1 MKRFVCLCLCVLL
14 CAALALG
21 VSAEDRAVKYQNVTG
36 INAEGECQVSIYLT
50 LKLEEVPRELYFP
63 LPGDARDIR
72 LNGQRVTARR
82 SGETKQVDL
91 LKKKIGTAPGEY
103 SINFQYNLPCVVFWE
118 DEDTLLM
125 RLPLMSGFGHE
136 TTNLE
141 FTVTLPGDV
150 GYTPTFSSGYFGES
164 IESYLN
170 FTVRGS
176 TVSGRNTADLKDH
189 ETLTMEM
196 RLDPEQF
203 PDIRYHAESGIL
215 FSDIAAIVCA
225 VLALGYW
232 LLTLRCAPILGRRHP
247 TPVEGA
253 TAGDLGSRLTMTGT
267 DLTMMVLTWAQLGYI
282 LIQLDDNGRVL
293 LHRRMNM
300 GNERSAFE
308 NRIYDKLFPRK
319 KYMVDGTG
327 YHYAKLFRYVAKQP
341 VKTSGLFRRDS
352 GNPTLFRCVSAGVA
366 AFGGASVALYLI
378 PDGAM
383 SVVLAIVLAAFG
395 GITGWVIQRA
405 MHHLHLREK
414 SYGRLAL
421 VLSLVW
427 LILGAWSGAVAMSI
441 CMVLSQLLAG
451 LAAGYGGRRSD
462 MGRQTAQE
470 ILGLRRY
477 LRTLP
482 REELHRICEYN
493 PDYFFEM
500 LPTAMA
506 LGVDKEFARRFGAME
521 LPECTFLTTRMNSAA
536 TAWEWL
542 GLFRDAV
549 EALDERQKQL
559 PLEKLMGK

>member
-1 MKRFVCLCLCVLL
+1 MKRFVYLCLCVLL
-14 CAALALG
+14 CAALALC
-21 VSAEDRAVKYQNVTG
+21 VSAEDRATKYQNVTG
-36 INAEGECQVSIYLT
+36 INAEGECQVSIYMT
-50 LKLEEVPRELYFP
+50 LKLEEVPGELVFP
-63 LPGDARDIR
+63 LPGDAENVR
-72 LNGQRVTARR
+72 LNGERVVARR
-82 SGETKQVDL
+82 SGENKQVDL
-91 LKKKIGTAPGEY
+91 LKRKIGTAPGEY
-103 SINFQYNLPCVVFWE
+103 SVNFQYALPCQAFWE
-118 DEDTLLM
+118 DADTLLL
-125 RLPLMSGFGHE
+125 RLPLMSGFAHE
-136 TTNLE
+136 VTNLE

-150 GYTPTFSSGYFGES
+150 GYTSTFSSGYFGES
-164 IESYLN
+164 IESYLT
-170 FTVRGS
+170 FTVRGA

-189 ETLTMEM
+189 ETLTMEL

-203 PDIRYHAESGIL
+203 PNIRYHAESGIL
-215 FSDIAAIVCA
+215 FSDIGAILCA
-225 VLALGYW
+225 LLALLYW

-247 TPVEGA
+247 TPIEGT
-253 TAGDLGSRLTMTGT
+253 TAGDLGSRLTLAGR
-267 DLTMMVLTWAQLGYI
+267 DLTMMVLTWAQLGYV

-341 VKTSGLFRRDS
+341 VKTGGLFRRNS
-352 GNPTLFRCVSAGVA
+352 GNPTIFRCVSAGAA
-366 AFGGASVALYLI
+366 AFGGASVALHLI
-378 PDGAM
+378 PDG
-383 SVVLAIVLAAFG
+383 VLGVLLAIALAAFG
-395 GITGWVIQRA
+395 AFSGWVIQRS
-405 MHHLHLREK
+405 MLHLHLREK
-414 SYGRLAL
+414 SHGRLAL
-421 VLSLVW
+421 VLSFVW
-427 LILGAWSGAVAMSI
+427 LVLGAWSGAMAMSV
-441 CMVLSQLLAG
+441 CMLLGQLLAG

-462 MGRQTAQE
+462 LGRQTAQE

-477 LRTLP
+477 LRTVP
-482 REELHRICEYN
+482 REELHRICEMN

-506 LGVDKEFARRFGAME
+506 LGVDKDFARRFGNMR
-521 LPECTFLTTRMNSAA
+521 LPECTFLATRMNSAA

>member
-14 CAALALG
+14 CAALALT
-21 VSAEDRAVKYQNVTG
+21 VSAEDRAIKYQNVTG
-36 INAEGECQVSIYLT
+36 VNAEGECQVSIYMT

-63 LPGDARDIR
+63 LPGDAKNIQ
-72 LNGQRVTARR
+72 LNGSNVTARR
-82 SGETKQVDL
+82 GGDVRQVDL

-103 SINFQYNLPCVVFWE
+103 SVNLQYTLPCQAFWE
-118 DEDTLLM
+118 DADTLLL
-125 RLPLMSGFGHE
+125 RLPLMSGFAHE
-136 TTNLE
+136 VTNLE

-164 IESYLN
+164 IESYLD
-170 FTVRGS
+170 FTVRGA
-176 TVSGRNTADLKDH
+176 TISGRNTADLKDH
-189 ETLTMEM
+189 ETLTMEL

-203 PDIRYHAESGIL
+203 PSIQYHAESGIL
-215 FSDIAAIVCA
+215 FSDIGAIVCA

-232 LLTLRCAPILGRRHP
+232 LLTLRCAPVLGRRHP
-247 TPVEGA
+247 TPIEGA
-253 TAGDLGSRLTMTGT
+253 TAGDLGSRLTMTGR

-300 GNERSAFE
+300 GNERSPFE
-308 NRIYDKLFPRK
+308 NRIYDRLFPKK

-327 YHYAKLFRYVAKQP
+327 YHYARLFRYVAKQP
-341 VKTSGLFRRDS
+341 VKTGGLFRRNS
-352 GNPTLFRCVSAGVA
+352 GNTTLFRWISAGVA

-378 PDGAM
+378 PDGVLGVMLAAAM
-383 SVVLAIVLAAFG
+383 AAFG
-395 GITGWVIQRA
+395 GVTGWIIQRS
-405 MHHLHLREK
+405 MLHLHLREK
-414 SYGRLAL
+414 IHGRLAL
-421 VLSLVW
+421 ALSLVW
-427 LILGAWSGAVAMSI
+427 LILGAWSGAVAMSV
-441 CMVLSQLLAG
+441 CMLLSQFLAG

-462 MGRQTAQE
+462 LGRQTAQE

-477 LRTLP
+477 LKTVP
-482 REELHRICEYN
+482 REELQRICQMN

-506 LGVDKEFARRFGAME
+506 LGVDKEFARRFGGME
-521 LPECTFLTTRMNSAA
+521 LPECTFLATRMNSAV

-559 PLEKLMGK
+559 PLERLMGK

>member
-14 CAALALG
+14 CAALAFS
-21 VSAEDRAVKYQNVTG
+21 VSAEDRAIKYQNVTG
-36 INAEGECQVSIYLT
+36 VNAEGECQVSVYMT
-50 LKLEEVPRELYFP
+50 LKLEEAPRELYFP
-63 LPGDARDIR
+63 LPGDAEDIR
-72 LNGQRVTARR
+72 LNGERVTARR
-82 SGETKQVDL
+82 SGDVRQVDL
-91 LKKKIGTAPGEY
+91 LKRKIGTVPGEY
-103 SINFQYNLPCVVFWE
+103 SINFQYSLPCVAFWE
-118 DEDTLLM
+118 DEDTLLL

-141 FTVTLPGDV
+141 FTVTLPGEV

-170 FTVRGS
+170 FTVRGA
-176 TVSGRNTADLKDH
+176 TVSGRNTTDLKDH

-203 PDIRYHAESGIL
+203 PTIRYRAESGIL
-215 FSDIAAIVCA
+215 FSDIGAIVCA
-225 VLALGYW
+225 LLALGYW
-232 LLTLRCAPILGRRHP
+232 LLTLRCAPIFGRRHP
-247 TPVEGA
+247 TPMEGA
-253 TAGDLGSRLTMTGT
+253 TAGDLGSRLTMTGR
-267 DLTMMVLTWAQLGYI
+267 DLSMMVLTWAQLGYV

-300 GNERSAFE
+300 GNERSPFE

-341 VKTSGLFRRDS
+341 VKTNGLFRRDS
-352 GNPTLFRCVSAGVA
+352 GNATLFRAVSAGVA
-366 AFGGASVALYLI
+366 AFGGISVALYLV
-378 PDGAM
+378 PDGFLGVM
-383 SVVLAIVLAAFG
+383 LAILLAAFG
-395 GITGWVIQRA
+395 GITGWIIQRA
-405 MHHLHLREK
+405 MHHLHLRDK
-414 SYGRLAL
+414 SHGRLTL

-427 LILGAWSGAVAMSI
+427 LILGAWSGAVAMSV
-441 CMVLSQLLAG
+441 CMLLSQFLAG

-462 MGRQTAQE
+462 LGRQTAQE

-477 LRTLP
+477 LKTVP
-482 REELHRICEYN
+482 REELQRICKFN

-506 LGVDKEFARRFGAME
+506 LGVDKDFARRFGSME
-521 LPECTFLTTRMNSAA
+521 LPECTFLTTRMNSAT